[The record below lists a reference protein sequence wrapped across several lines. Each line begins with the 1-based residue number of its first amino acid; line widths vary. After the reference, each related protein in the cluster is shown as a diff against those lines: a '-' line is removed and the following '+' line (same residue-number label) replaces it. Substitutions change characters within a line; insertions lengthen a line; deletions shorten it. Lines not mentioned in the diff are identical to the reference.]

1 VDGRTPKPFPKRC
14 VTQVCGGCGFE
25 VKNPIFLECIKIG
38 SSGSVD
44 MSLVKNT
51 VDDFHKQIIDYAIG
65 ERKGFFAQD
74 SETALP
80 LGQCFEKIHSWVE
93 EYYKD

>member
-1 VDGRTPKPFPKRC
+1 VSPKFVAAAVLK
-14 VTQVCGGCGFE
+14 

-65 ERKGFFAQD
+65 ERKD
-74 SETALP
+74 SLHKTAKRHFLWGNALKKSTPGLKSIIKTKRIEVLP
-80 LGQCFEKIHSWVE
+80 CMV
-93 EYYKD
+93 

>member
-1 VDGRTPKPFPKRC
+1 LWTVGRQSRFLSDVSPKFVAAAVLK
-14 VTQVCGGCGFE
+14 

-74 SETALP
+74 SERHFLWGNALKNP
-80 LGQCFEKIHSWVE
+80 LLG
-93 EYYKD
+93 